1 MSERE
6 RVEEVRLF
14 LGFNKTKFSKILGY
28 STPQSYTNYLSSGN
42 NLSMKMVKALK
53 AYDSRISLD
62 WLLEGQGQM
71 LLSNENLHNQK
82 IINGDNNHAQIGD
95 NNNNTINSN
104 NNSNT
109 TEVEYLKK
117 EIESLKKEIK
127 SQDKA
132 IKSQE
137 KLISILEKNQK

>member
-71 LLSNENLHNQK
+71 LLSSGNLHSHK
-82 IINGDNNHAQIGD
+82 IINGNNNHAHIGD
-95 NNNNTINSN
+95 NTKSNINS

-109 TEVEYLKK
+109 TDVVSLKK
-117 EIESLKKEIK
+117 EIEGLKKEIK
-127 SQDKA
+127 SQDKV

-137 KLISILEKNQK
+137 KLIAMLEKNQK